1 MTNVLAEAYSTAIRG
16 MANNAPKDL
25 VRRALI
31 EAEDLDPSLDAS
43 EDRMREYVAAA
54 PTDDPLRRA
63 LHLNIARWDNAPAE
77 GNPWTNQTPANS
89 EVRRATIMA
98 ALGLSELT
106 AKEFAQYFPISHQNG
121 PTVIAAPWDPWYS
134 DEIRRDRA
142 FYWTHYENYLR
153 EGRGWSEDSILDLDR
168 ATNHVVERLID
179 PARPKPGQT
188 KGLVVGYVQS
198 GKTANFTGVIAKAI
212 DAGYRLIIVMTG
224 TTNLLREQTQRRVD
238 MELVGRE
245 NVLRGADESDETAR
259 QRIDYLDDDDWVKGR
274 FVSHG
279 VRPSDVG
286 QPDIYR
292 MTTRNFDYRKLQQG
306 LPALEFERR
315 DPKKPLWHPENLYA
329 SGARLIIVKKNSA
342 VLNNMVKDL
351 KATGDRLADIPTL
364 IIDDESDQASIN
376 TTDPKTWTAENK
388 KRTAIN
394 RHISNL
400 LSMLPRAQYIGY
412 TATPFANVFVDPH
425 DAGDIFPKD
434 YLIALERPLGYMGAS
449 DFHDMDSSL
458 PDNEKTF
465 ANSAEKAHLRI
476 LNGQNNDEDVE
487 EERQLQN
494 ALDSF
499 VLAGAIKLFRQDI
512 DPEKYSRPFRH
523 HTMLVHETMRKVGH
537 RSRADAIRDKWR
549 TGGYLTGSALSRLR
563 TLYSEDF
570 APVTDAL
577 KFGDPMPS
585 SFDELAPRIS
595 RAARQIAPN
604 GVPVLIV
611 NSEKDIEQEELDFD
625 KRPVWRI
632 LVGGNKLARGF
643 TVEGLTVT
651 YYSRNAGHAEALM
664 QMGRWFG
671 FRPGYRDLVR
681 LFITAGVRD
690 ALEAA
695 CWDEED
701 FRAELRQYAVM
712 VDGRPTVTPED
723 VQPLVPRHG
732 LRPTAPNKMRNAEL
746 VERRTLSKE
755 PSSGY
760 PATSDQAL
768 LDANIDACLPL
779 LRAAKKSVQFP
790 AASRPFDA
798 LTGLI
803 THEQMVDVLKNLTWK
818 EPKHFAADL
827 AWIAALPDEIIRE
840 WRIVMPQLKNR
851 KKVNIRGVGS
861 YSVHGRVVDPKGYI
875 RGNADGEQRK
885 ACDHQMESTEY
896 TGFALLYPVID
907 KAVTEE
913 EIADDGYPQGV
924 VMALSLRLP
933 RAAAPKDRN
942 PLVYRVKNRAM
953 PKYAIVDTD

>member
-1 MTNVLAEAYSTAIRG
+1 MIDALAEAYSTAIRG
-16 MANNAPKDL
+16 MANNAPRAL
-25 VRRALI
+25 VRRARI

-54 PTDDPLRRA
+54 ATDDPLRRA
-63 LHLNIARWDNAPAE
+63 LHLNIARWDNAPE
-77 GNPWTNQTPANS
+77 DGNPWTNQTPANS
-89 EVRRATIMA
+89 EERRATIMA

-106 AKEFAQYFPISHQNG
+106 AKEFAQRFPITPQGG
-121 PTVIAAPWDPWYS
+121 PTVIASPWDPWYA

-142 FYWTHYENYLR
+142 FYWEHYENYLR
-153 EGRGWSEDSILDLDR
+153 ERRGWSEGSIHDLDR

-224 TTNLLREQTQRRVD
+224 TTNMLREQTQRRLD

-259 QRIDYLDDDDWVKGR
+259 QRVDYLDDEDWAKGR

-279 VRPSDVG
+279 VRPSEVG
-286 QPDIYR
+286 RPDIHR
-292 MTTRNFDYRKLQQG
+292 MTTRDFDYRKLLQG

-315 DPKKPLWHPENLYA
+315 DPTKPLWDPENLYT
-329 SGARLIIVKKNSA
+329 SNARLIVVKKFSS
-342 VLNNMVKDL
+342 VLNNLVKDL
-351 KATGDRLADIPTL
+351 KTTGDRLADIPAL

-394 RHISNL
+394 RHISTL
-400 LSMLPRAQYIGY
+400 LSMLPRAQYVGY

-425 DAGDIFPKD
+425 DAEDIFPKD

-449 DFHDMDSSL
+449 DFHDMDSSI

-476 LNGQNNDEDVE
+476 PDERNNDKDAE

-499 VLAGAIKLFRQDI
+499 VLAGAIKLFRLEI
-512 DPEKYSRPFRH
+512 DPEKYGRPFRH
-523 HTMLVHETMRKVGH
+523 HTMLVHETMRKAGH

-563 TLYSEDF
+563 ALYTEDF

-577 KFGDPMPS
+577 KFGDPMPD
-585 SFDELAPRIS
+585 SFDELAPHIS
-595 RAARQIAPN
+595 RAARRIAPN

-681 LFITAGVRD
+681 LFITTRVRN

-701 FRAELRQYAVM
+701 FRAELRQYAAI

-723 VQPLVPRHG
+723 VQPLVSRHG

-760 PATSDQAL
+760 PAISNQAL
-768 LDANIDACLPL
+768 LDANIDACIPL
-779 LRAAKKSVQFP
+779 LRAAAKSVQFP
-790 AASRPFDA
+790 TTGQPFDA
-798 LTGLI
+798 LTGLV
-803 THEQMVDVLKNLTWK
+803 THEQMVEVLKKLAWK

-827 AWIAALPDEIIRE
+827 AWIATLPSEVVRE
-840 WRIVMPQLKNR
+840 WQIVMPQQKNR
-851 KKVNIRGVGS
+851 TKVNIRGVGN
-861 YSVHGRVVDPKGYI
+861 YSLHGRVVDPKGYI
-875 RGNADGEQRK
+875 RGNADSMHRK
-885 ACDHQMESTEY
+885 ACDHQVASTEH

-907 KAVTEE
+907 KTATAE

-924 VMALSLRLP
+924 VMAFSLRLP
-933 RAAAPKDRN
+933 LAAAPKDRN

>member
-1 MTNVLAEAYSTAIRG
+1 MANTLAEAYNTAIRG
-16 MANNAPKDL
+16 MANNAPRAL

-31 EAEDLDPSLDAS
+31 EAEDLDPTLDAS
-43 EDRMREYVAAA
+43 EDRMREYVAGAA
-54 PTDDPLRRA
+54 ANDPLRRA
-63 LHLNIARWDNAPAE
+63 LHLNIARWDNAPVKE
-77 GNPWTNQTPANS
+77 NPWTNQTPTNS
-89 EVRRATIMA
+89 EERRAVIIA
-98 ALGLSELT
+98 ALGLSDIT
-106 AKEFAQYFPISHQNG
+106 AKEFAQHFPITSQSG
-121 PTVIAAPWDPWYS
+121 PTVIASPWDPWYS
-134 DEIRRDRA
+134 NEVRRDRE
-142 FYWTHYENYLR
+142 FYWAHYEKYLR
-153 EGRGWSEDSILDLDR
+153 ESRGWSEGSILDLDR

-179 PARPKPGQT
+179 PARPKAGQT

-224 TTNLLREQTQRRVD
+224 TTNMLREQTQRRLD

-259 QRIDYLDDDDWVKGR
+259 HRIDYLDDEDWAKGK

-279 VRPSDVG
+279 VRPSEVG
-286 QPDIYR
+286 RPDIHR

-315 DPKKPLWHPENLYA
+315 DRTKPLWHPENLFT
-329 SGARLIIVKKNSA
+329 SDARLIIVKKNSS

-351 KATGDRLADIPTL
+351 RTTGDRLADIPTL
-364 IIDDESDQASIN
+364 IIDDESDQASVN

-400 LSMLPRAQYIGY
+400 LGMLPRAQYVGY

-425 DAGDIFPKD
+425 DAEDIFPKD
-434 YLIALERPLGYMGAS
+434 YLIALERPSGYMGAS
-449 DFHDMDSSL
+449 DFHDMDSSI
-458 PDNEKTF
+458 PEHEKTF

-476 LNGQNNDEDVE
+476 PDDRNDDGDTE
-487 EERQLQN
+487 EEQQLQA

-499 VLAGAIKLFRQDI
+499 VLAGAIKLFRQEI
-512 DPEKYSRPFRH
+512 DPDKYSRSFRH
-523 HTMLVHETMRKVGH
+523 HTMLVHETMRKDAH

-549 TGGYLTGSALSRLR
+549 TGGYLTGSALGRLH
-563 TLYSEDF
+563 TLYIADF
-570 APVTDAL
+570 APVTEAL
-577 KFGDPMPS
+577 RFSDPMPS
-585 SFDELAPRIS
+585 SFNELAPHIS
-595 RAARQIAPN
+595 RAARQIAPS
-604 GVPVLIV
+604 GEPVLIV

-681 LFITAGVRD
+681 LFITARVRD

-701 FRAELRQYAVM
+701 FRAELRQYAAM
-712 VDGRPTVTPED
+712 VDGRPTITPED
-723 VQPLVPRHG
+723 VQPLVSRHG

-760 PATSDQAL
+760 PAISNQAV
-768 LDANIDACLPL
+768 LDRNINACIPL
-779 LRAAKKSVQFP
+779 LSAAKESVQFSH
-790 AASRPFDA
+790 AGRSFDA
-798 LTGLI
+798 LTGGI
-803 THEQMVDVLKNLTWK
+803 THSQMVDVLKQLIWK
-818 EPKHFAADL
+818 DPKHFTADL
-827 AWIAALPDEIIRE
+827 AWIATLPDDAVHE
-840 WRIVMPQLKNR
+840 WQVVMPQQKNR
-851 KKVNIRGVGS
+851 SKVNIRGVGK
-861 YSVHGRVVDPKGYI
+861 YSIHGRMVDHNGHI
-875 RGNADGEQRK
+875 RGNAESLHRT
-885 ACDHQMESTEY
+885 ACDLQVASTER

-907 KAVTEE
+907 KTRAEE
-913 EIADDGYPQGV
+913 ELGDDGFPQGV

>member
-1 MTNVLAEAYSTAIRG
+1 MSNALAEAYSTAIRG
-16 MANNAPKDL
+16 MANNAPRAL

-31 EAEDLDPSLDAS
+31 EAEDLDPTLDAS

-54 PTDDPLRRA
+54 ATNDPLRRA
-63 LHLNIARWDNAPAE
+63 LHLNIARWDNAPDE
-77 GNPWTNQTPANS
+77 GNPWTNETPANS
-89 EVRRATIMA
+89 EARRAVIIA

-106 AKEFAQYFPISHQNG
+106 AKEFAQHFPITSQSG
-121 PTVIAAPWDPWYS
+121 PTVIASPWDPWYS
-134 DEIRRDRA
+134 NELRRDRA

-153 EGRGWSEDSILDLDR
+153 EDRGWGEGSIHDLDR

-179 PARPKPGQT
+179 PARPKAGQT

-224 TTNLLREQTQRRVD
+224 TTNMLREQTQRRLD

-259 QRIDYLDDDDWVKGR
+259 QRVDYLDDEDWAKGK

-279 VRPSDVG
+279 VRPSEVG
-286 QPDIYR
+286 RPDIHR
-292 MTTRNFDYRKLQQG
+292 MTTRDFDYRKLQQG

-315 DPKKPLWHPENLYA
+315 DRTKPLWHPENLYT
-329 SGARLIIVKKNSA
+329 SDARLIIVKKNSS

-351 KATGDRLADIPTL
+351 KTTGDRLADIPTL
-364 IIDDESDQASIN
+364 IIDDESDQASVN

-400 LSMLPRAQYIGY
+400 LGMLPRAQYVGY

-425 DAGDIFPKD
+425 DAEDIFPKD
-434 YLIALERPLGYMGAS
+434 YLIALERPSGYMGAS
-449 DFHDMDSSL
+449 DFHDMDSSI
-458 PDNEKTF
+458 PEGEKTF

-476 LNGQNNDEDVE
+476 ADDDRDQDAE

-499 VLAGAIKLFRQDI
+499 VLAGAIKLFRQASDL
-512 DPEKYSRPFRH
+512 EKYSRPFRH
-523 HTMLVHETMRKVGH
+523 HTMLVHETMRKDGH

-549 TGGYLTGSALSRLR
+549 TGGYLTGSALGRLQ
-563 TLYSEDF
+563 TLYTEDF
-570 APVTDAL
+570 AAVTDAL
-577 KFGDPMPS
+577 KFGDPMPG
-585 SFDELAPRIS
+585 SFDELAPHIS

-604 GVPVLIV
+604 GDPVLVV
-611 NSEKDIEQEELDFD
+611 NSEKDIEQEALDFD

-681 LFITAGVRD
+681 LFITARVRN

-701 FRAELRQYAVM
+701 FRAELRQYAAM

-723 VQPLVPRHG
+723 VQPLVSRHG
-732 LRPTAPNKMRNAEL
+732 LRPTALNKMRNAEL

-760 PATSDQAL
+760 PALKNQTL
-768 LDANIDACLPL
+768 LDANIDACIPL
-779 LRAAKKSVQFP
+779 LRAASESVEFP
-790 AASRPFDA
+790 TAGRPFDA
-798 LTGLI
+798 LTGLV
-803 THEQMVDVLKNLTWK
+803 THQQMVEVLTNLTWK

-827 AWIAALPDEIIRE
+827 AWIATLPDDVVRE
-840 WRIVMPQLKNR
+840 WQIVMPQQKSR
-851 KKVNIRGVGS
+851 ARVDIRGVGK
-861 YSVHGRVVDPKGYI
+861 YSIHGRMVDPSGHI
-875 RGNADGEQRK
+875 RGNADSLHRT
-885 ACDHQMESTEY
+885 ACDLRVASIEH

-907 KAVTEE
+907 KTRTEE
-913 EIADDGYPQGV
+913 EIGDDGFPQGV
-924 VMALSLRLP
+924 VMAFSLRLP

-953 PKYAIVDTD
+953 PKYAIVDND